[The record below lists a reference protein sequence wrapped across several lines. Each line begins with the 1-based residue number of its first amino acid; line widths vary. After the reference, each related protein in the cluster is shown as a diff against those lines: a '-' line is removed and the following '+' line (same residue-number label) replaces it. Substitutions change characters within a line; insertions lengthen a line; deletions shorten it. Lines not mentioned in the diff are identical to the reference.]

1 MNRLLFVLPNLHA
14 EFRNR
19 CLEIVLT
26 RIDTLENVYVEL
38 KSKGLLAFLTH
49 RSVNF
54 VKEYACTCTSSIL
67 IVWNFLQVIYFS
79 VNQFL
84 FEMLVNGFM
93 YFNDVV
99 CVFQRWWD
107 TGYCFENCQEHS
119 EQTAAKWGVRVTS
132 TDLWILCQSQHSLS

>member
-54 VKEYACTCTSSIL
+54 VKEYTCIRTCSIL
-67 IVWNFLQVIYFS
+67 IV
-79 VNQFL
+79 
-84 FEMLVNGFM
+84 
-93 YFNDVV
+93 
-99 CVFQRWWD
+99 
-107 TGYCFENCQEHS
+107 
-119 EQTAAKWGVRVTS
+119 
-132 TDLWILCQSQHSLS
+132 

>member
-49 RSVNF
+49 RSVN
-54 VKEYACTCTSSIL
+54 
-67 IVWNFLQVIYFS
+67 S
-79 VNQFL
+79 V
-84 FEMLVNGFM
+84 
-93 YFNDVV
+93 
-99 CVFQRWWD
+99 
-107 TGYCFENCQEHS
+107 
-119 EQTAAKWGVRVTS
+119 
-132 TDLWILCQSQHSLS
+132 